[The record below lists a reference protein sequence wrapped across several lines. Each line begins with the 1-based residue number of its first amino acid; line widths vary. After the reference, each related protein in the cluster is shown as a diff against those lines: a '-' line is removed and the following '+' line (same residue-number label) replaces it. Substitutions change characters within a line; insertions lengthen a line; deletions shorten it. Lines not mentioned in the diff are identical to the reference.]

1 MMNYGSESLQGNPSH
16 MRRRRKP
23 CTVLLK
29 LDEFLPPSP
38 SVDGSLFQ
46 NPYFFDD
53 GFLFL
58 TLILSS

>member
-1 MMNYGSESLQGNPSH
+1 
-16 MRRRRKP
+16 MRQRRKP

-46 NPYFFDD
+46 NPYFSMTAFC
-53 GFLFL
+53 F
-58 TLILSS
+58 